1 MTVPTNEIQQQ
12 PPPDP
17 ASQRYTR
24 RARIP
29 TLVWPLLALV
39 IILCILWFSADR
51 TQRLGSMISVADNAA
66 PVMLLALGMTLVI
79 ATGGI
84 DLSVGAIMALSSTV
98 AALLITDHHRSV
110 PLAVAAALG
119 AGALAGAWNGF
130 LVSILRI
137 QPLVATLVLMF
148 AGRGVA
154 MLLSNGQHV
163 RVNEPWF
170 DFIGGG
176 FLLGLPFSIW
186 MVAGTLLA
194 IALLTRRT
202 AAGLFIESVGDN
214 PTAARFAGVN
224 EVGVKFSVY
233 VVSGLCAA
241 MAALIAASDIR
252 EADANNIGLKP
263 SPAELDAI
271 LAVVMGGTALAGGR
285 FSLIGSIIGA
295 MIVQAVTT
303 TILTRG
309 VAVEMTQVV
318 KAIVVVA
325 VALLQSP
332 RFIALIA
339 APFRRRG
346 GAGSGSGGGG
356 GGGGAG
362 AGGAKVRKAAGTS

>member
-1 MTVPTNEIQQQ
+1 VTVPTDQIHQ
-12 PPPDP
+12 PPPSDA

-24 RARIP
+24 RSRIP
-29 TLVWPLLALV
+29 TIVWPLLALV
-39 IILCILWFSADR
+39 IILLILWFSADP
-51 TQRLGSMISVADNAA
+51 TQRFGSMISVADNAA

-84 DLSVGAIMALSSTV
+84 DLSVGAIMALSATV
-98 AALLITDHHRSV
+98 AALLITEHHVSV

-130 LVSILRI
+130 LVAILRI

-163 RVNEPWF
+163 RVNEPMF

-176 FLLGLPFSIW
+176 FFLGLPFSIW

-194 IALLTRRT
+194 ITLLTRRT
-202 AAGLFIESVGDN
+202 AIGLFIESVGDN

-233 VVSGLCAA
+233 VVSGLCSA
-241 MAALIAASDIR
+241 MAGLIAASDIR
-252 EADANNIGLKP
+252 EADANQIGLYK
-263 SPAELDAI
+263 ELDAI
-271 LAVVMGGTALAGGR
+271 LAVVIGGTALTGGR

-332 RFIALIA
+332 RFIGLVA
-339 APFRRRG
+339 APFRR
-346 GAGSGSGGGG
+346 
-356 GGGGAG
+356 
-362 AGGAKVRKAAGTS
+362 KAR